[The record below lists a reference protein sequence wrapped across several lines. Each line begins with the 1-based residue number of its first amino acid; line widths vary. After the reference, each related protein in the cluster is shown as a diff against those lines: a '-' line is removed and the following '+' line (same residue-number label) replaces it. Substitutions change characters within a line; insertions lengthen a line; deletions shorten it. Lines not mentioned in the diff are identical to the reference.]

1 MKVLIVDD
9 ERRARER
16 LIHMLADEPEME
28 IAGEAEDGLGALAAM
43 AALRPDAVFLDVQ
56 MPGLTGLE
64 VAAALPEAMRPWI
77 VFVTAYDHYALRA
90 FEVNAVDYLMK
101 PVEADRLAAAVRK
114 LRDRAKGDGI
124 AQLVSALRQQ
134 PERSLERVV
143 GKRLNQFHVLPV
155 ESIEAFL
162 SDDEL
167 VFAITPAGRF
177 LVERTLRDLEA
188 ALPGGLFLRVHKQT
202 IVNLEKLA
210 VLEPIVRGGVTA
222 RLRSGETV
230 EVSRRY
236 TQQLRERLGW

>member
-43 AALRPDAVFLDVQ
+43 AGLRPDAVFLDVQ

-64 VAAALPEAMRPWI
+64 VAAALPEANRPWI
-77 VFVTAYDHYALRA
+77 VFVTAYDQYALQA

-101 PVEADRLAAAVRK
+101 PVEADRLATAVRK

-134 PERSLERVV
+134 PERRLERVV

-155 ESIEAFL
+155 ESIEALF

-177 LVERTLRDLEA
+177 LVERTLRELEA
-188 ALPGGLFLRVHKQT
+188 ALPGGRFLRVHKQT

-210 VLEPIVRGGVTA
+210 VLEPVVRGGVTA

>member
-28 IAGEAEDGLGALAAM
+28 IAGEAEDGLGALTAM
-43 AALRPDAVFLDVQ
+43 AGLRPDAVFLDVQ

-64 VAAALPEAMRPWI
+64 VAAALPEASRPWI
-77 VFVTAYDHYALRA
+77 VFVTAYDQYALQA

-134 PERSLERVV
+134 TGRSLERVV
-143 GKRLNQFHVLPV
+143 GKRLNQYHVLPV

-177 LVERTLRDLEA
+177 LVERTLRELEA
-188 ALPGGLFLRVHKQT
+188 TLPGGRFLRVHKQT

-210 VLEPIVRGGVTA
+210 VLEPVVRGGVTA

>member
-43 AALRPDAVFLDVQ
+43 AGLRPDAVFLDVQ

-64 VAAALPEAMRPWI
+64 VAAALPEANRPWI
-77 VFVTAYDHYALRA
+77 VFVTAYDQYALQA

-101 PVEADRLAAAVRK
+101 PVEADRLATAVRK

-134 PERSLERVV
+134 PERRLERVV

-177 LVERTLRDLEA
+177 LVERTLRELEA
-188 ALPGGLFLRVHKQT
+188 ALPGGRFLRVHKQT

-210 VLEPIVRGGVTA
+210 VLEPVVRGGVTA

>member
-43 AALRPDAVFLDVQ
+43 AGLRPDAVFLDVQ

-64 VAAALPEAMRPWI
+64 VAAALPEANRPWI
-77 VFVTAYDHYALRA
+77 VFVTAYDQYALQA

-101 PVEADRLAAAVRK
+101 PVEADRLATAVRK

-134 PERSLERVV
+134 PERRLERVV

-177 LVERTLRDLEA
+177 LVERTLRELEA
-188 ALPGGLFLRVHKQT
+188 ALPGGRFLRVHKQT

-210 VLEPIVRGGVTA
+210 VLEPVVRGGVTA

-236 TQQLRERLGW
+236 AQQLRERLGW